1 VFSFAKTNFYAP
13 LLCQIVTLKTL
24 LTEVNNFKAD
34 FKNTA
39 FVHVRGTQY
48 ERTKNGLTVQWYK
61 RKDLVK
67 KPYLMLSHTFP
78 VYWNQPQN
86 SVRPVLS

>member
-1 VFSFAKTNFYAP
+1 VFSFAKTNFHAP

-24 LTEVNNFKAD
+24 FTEVNKFKAN

-39 FVHVRGTQY
+39 FVHVRSTQY
-48 ERTKNGLTVQWYK
+48 ERTKTRLTVQWYK
-61 RKDLVK
+61 KEYLVK
-67 KPYLMLSHTFP
+67 KPYLMLLHTFP
-78 VYWNQPQN
+78 VYWNQPQT

>member
-1 VFSFAKTNFYAP
+1 MFSFAKTNFHAP

-24 LTEVNNFKAD
+24 LTEVNKFKAH

-39 FVHVRGTQY
+39 FVHGRSNKY
-48 ERTKNGLTVQWYK
+48 ERTKTSLTLQWCK

-67 KPYLMLSHTFP
+67 KLYLMLFHTFP

-86 SVRPVLS
+86 SVLQVLS

>member
-1 VFSFAKTNFYAP
+1 MFFFAKTIFHAP
-13 LLCQIVTLKTL
+13 LLCQIVTLETL
-24 LTEVNNFKAD
+24 LIEVNKFKAH

-39 FVHVRGTQY
+39 FVHVRC
-48 ERTKNGLTVQWYK
+48 TKHSLTLRWCK

-67 KPYLMLSHTFP
+67 KLYLMLFHALP
-78 VYWNQPQN
+78 VYWNQPQT